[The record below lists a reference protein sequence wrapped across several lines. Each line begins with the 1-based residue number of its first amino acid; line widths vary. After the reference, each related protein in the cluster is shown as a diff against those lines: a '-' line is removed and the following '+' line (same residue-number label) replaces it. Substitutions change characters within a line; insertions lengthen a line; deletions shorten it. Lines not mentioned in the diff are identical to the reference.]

1 MLFSVSLGAQAA
13 GYVATLSESTE
24 ITGYKAK
31 QFYNFQT
38 NTPDVLPTTGDLRY
52 REGGVWGLHN
62 FGSGGRSATV
72 AIPVKAGDAVII
84 EPYTDQTVT
93 INVGE
98 QDNSIASGYT
108 CYKIKEDADEITFS
122 TPRYGGVVA
131 VLVVEKDADASFAD
145 YTVKYMCGTT
155 EVKPSTTG
163 SGVVGSPIVLTDADK
178 QNYYTSDGTAGYV
191 YESDDS
197 GSKTIAADG
206 STVVTVSFK
215 EAKNIACK
223 IKAMIG
229 DAVADEMTYGNF
241 EGKSCSVPYNQF
253 ILKDGRLYE
262 ADVENNEYNL
272 HFVMDGEDKEI
283 EYRPTSF
290 TNVVYFSEAE
300 DISGMHLSQS
310 ANANIR
316 CSFGM
321 GAYND
326 GEDPV
331 YAATLPAGVY
341 KISAQVW
348 GNTGETLKVALGENV
363 LACETSG
370 SRVAYIAEFTIN
382 EETDLMIPVCGS
394 SSKMLDWIFVQ
405 KTGDVE
411 PAKDLYIM
419 GSGTPYGWDN
429 TTPMTLNAET
439 NAYEYELTLS
449 GMSYF
454 AIGDAAFTDWDD
466 FNTHRYGIGG
476 GNTVAPIDTPTLL
489 EKYAD
494 GTLVIE
500 TAGEYKVSVTKD
512 MMMTIT
518 KTADVT
524 ATVDKVQIKGAT
536 DSEWSN
542 QITVDLTEGEE
553 NVYTGVLDPAGSTND
568 VEFKLVVNDGSWIGY
583 NELTLDA
590 PDGWVVAQSGDKS
603 NFVLKNAD
611 TGFKNYTVTAT
622 WVPNAD
628 FVANWTLKIEGK
640 DKNATELE
648 VPGTVI
654 WSSEEPQTVDWN
666 NGKSVVIPA
675 ENFAS
680 VKVGDI
686 LNIGVLG
693 APEGASPDNWSYQ
706 IALQEASTWK
716 SIESGEPLKQAGDYV
731 HSFVITGDMLK
742 LLQANG
748 LGLHGTVY
756 TVKKVAVESKYSG
769 SDESIWVGDFTIS
782 GWNWITIMQEH
793 FANANDFAGVE
804 AGQILRINGAPTS
817 GANLVLKY
825 QGKETS
831 WAFTDFEGVDVNSCA
846 TETGYDVPV
855 TEEMATKLK
864 ANRLLIQG
872 DGGVQVTSVEL
883 VDAPA
888 VEPEVVDITVVPA
901 GGSDI
906 YEAYAAKVKEVTDAG
921 NVVGNITINLGGG
934 DFTISNTIVASKNIT
949 IERKSGP
956 SCTIDAS
963 GLSGNMIEMV
973 VVENPEEWTKAD
985 VKIAGIMVKGLQKA
999 LFYSAGKNYVAENF
1013 TINDC
1018 VIEQAADA
1026 STIDYTKGST
1036 ALNLTITNSTFF
1048 APTATTKSFYS
1059 SQSGQRPTD
1068 YDASATQTFT
1078 FKNNTMYNL
1087 AYGKNFFT
1095 NRSNGQKWMIFDIEQ
1110 NIFVNCGKSGQVVK
1124 GFNGGQASAN
1134 PTWTVSG
1141 NLFNYDGADTS
1152 ASESTADE
1160 AEPIQDSVE
1169 GIIVF
1174 TDPTAP
1180 DFSGTVLQSSPATV
1194 PTLGDPRW
1202 TLTYGKALAINITE
1216 SEGGKITASPSAAA
1230 EGMTVTLTATPDE
1243 GYELES
1249 LTVKDGADAE
1259 VTVGE
1264 DNTFTMPATDVTVTA
1279 TFKKLPVDVNITVES
1294 GNDIAAA
1301 VETAADGA
1309 PIKSINVTLEEG
1321 GTYTIGKSLS
1331 AQGNVIINGNGATI
1345 DASALTTPFVQMA
1358 DLPTEG
1364 LNDKGAYEIDEV
1376 SFNDVTITGLP
1387 YQLFYANKQKYLITT
1402 LKVDNSVIGING
1414 SKNKTIFD
1422 FNSGGNCL
1430 NLTVNNSTLWANPS
1444 NAQNGGFYSSQS
1456 GQSVQDLKDGAE
1468 QVTTISNSTI
1478 YNIASG
1484 KTTSTRRK
1492 NSQDWIKYVVTNS
1505 IIAESG
1511 KSGQFLK
1518 GLNAGQAGKDA
1529 EWTVDGN
1536 TFIFGGAVIEEQ
1548 NVGSS
1553 AENIQNSLTSDPEFA
1568 DAANGDFTVGESTE
1582 QAELETGDPR
1592 WLTEYA
1598 GGEGDAT
1605 DLLAEIEEAKKLLK
1619 YSMPY
1624 YDENNEESP
1633 EAEGKALVDAIRDA
1647 EEKAEGGTSQKKLDK
1662 MLEELKQAEI
1672 DYTTALMD
1680 YELAESEDILAGAD
1694 PADELAAEIQRLYD
1708 TQDVVRED
1716 YSNQPKHIKNYADEI
1731 DKAQK
1736 AYLRK
1741 AINELIP
1748 EAQAVADNPAV
1759 QNALDKANEALE
1771 GDSSEDLFD
1780 ALNGLLE
1787 AMETATG
1794 IRGIEANDTD
1804 DAPVYNM
1811 GGQRVS
1817 SHAKGIVIKNG
1828 KKIIRK

>member
-163 SGVVGSPIVLTDADK
+163 SGVVGSSIVLTDADK
-178 QNYYTSDGTAGYV
+178 QNYYTSDGIAGYI
-191 YESDDS
+191 YEGDDS

-223 IKAMIG
+223 IKSTIDG
-229 DAVADEMTYGNF
+229 AVADEMTYGNF

-341 KISAQVW
+341 RISAQVW

-363 LACETSG
+363 LACETTG

-382 EETDLMIPVCGS
+382 KETDLMIPVCGN

-405 KTGDVE
+405 KIGDVE
-411 PAKDLYIM
+411 PAKDLYII
-419 GSGTPYGWDN
+419 GSGTPSDWTT

-449 GMSYF
+449 GKSYF

-466 FNTHRYGIGG
+466 FNTHRYGLSDDD
-476 GNTVAPIDTPTLL
+476 VVVPIDTPKQL
-489 EKYAD
+489 EKHSSGA
-494 GTLVIE
+494 LVIE
-500 TAGEYKVSVTKD
+500 TAGVYKVSITKD
-512 MMMTIT
+512 MVMTIT

-524 ATVDKVQIKGAT
+524 ATVEKVQIKGAT

-654 WSSEEPQTVDWN
+654 WSSDEPVAVNWSGN
-666 NGKSVVIPA
+666 VMIPK
-675 ENFAS
+675 ES
-680 VKVGDI
+680 LEGVKVGDI
-686 LNIGVLG
+686 LHIGILG
-693 APEGASPDNWSYQ
+693 APEGANPNNWAYQ
-706 IALQEASTWK
+706 VDPRNGWYQTVDH
-716 SIESGEPLKQAGDYV
+716 GEPLMQPGDYV
-731 HSFVITGDMLK
+731 HDFVITGDMLK
-742 LLQANG
+742 SYKERGLLIF
-748 LGLHGTVY
+748 GTGY
-756 TVKKVAVESKYSG
+756 SVKKVTVESKYSG
-769 SDESIWVGDFTIS
+769 SDESIWLGDVTLG
-782 GWNWITIMQEH
+782 GWPPINVYPDH
-793 FANANDFAGVE
+793 FKMANNEEGVKE
-804 AGQILRINGAPTS
+804 GQIIRVNCTPAAGLAM
-817 GANLVLKY
+817 KY
-825 QGKETS
+825 QGESTGWS
-831 WAFTDFEGVDVNSCA
+831 ITEFTDLDLSSCA
-846 TETGYDVPV
+846 TETGYDIPV
-855 TEEMATKLK
+855 TEDMVSILK
-864 ANRLLIQG
+864 DNRLLLTG
-872 DGGVQVTSVEL
+872 DGTVKVTSVEL
-883 VDAPA
+883 IDAPA
-888 VEPEVVDITVVPA
+888 AEPEVVSIFVFPDN
-901 GGSDI
+901 GSDI
-906 YEAYAAKVKEVTDAG
+906 YEAYAAEAKKVTDAG
-921 NVVGNITINLGGG
+921 NIVGYVHIQLTENGNY
-934 DFTISNTIVASKNIT
+934 TISNTIKASVGIRIYGGFST
-949 IERKSGP
+949 V
-956 SCTIDAS
+956 DAS
-963 GLSGNMIEMV
+963 ALEGNMIEFATLEDPTEWVNTMV
-973 VVENPEEWTKAD
+973 DIQHLN
-985 VKIAGIMVKGLQKA
+985 VKGLKKS
-999 LFYSAGKNYVAENF
+999 LFCSNSKNYVVETF
-1013 TINDC
+1013 LIHDC
-1018 VIEQAADA
+1018 MIEQAGDA
-1026 STIDYTKGST
+1026 TTIDFTKGST
-1036 ALNLTITNSTFF
+1036 ALNMIVQYSTFY
-1048 APTATTKSFYS
+1048 APTKTTKSFYS
-1059 SQSGQRPTD
+1059 SQGGQKATD
-1068 YDASATQTFT
+1068 YDASALQKFT
-1078 FKNNTMYNL
+1078 FQYNTMYNL
-1087 AYGKNFFT
+1087 APTKNFFSH
-1095 NRSNGQKWMIFDIEQ
+1095 RQSNQKWMAYDIKN
-1110 NIFVNCGKSGQVVK
+1110 NIFVDCGKSGQVIR
-1124 GFNGGQASAN
+1124 GFNGGQGGSN
-1134 PTWTVSG
+1134 PTWTISG
-1141 NLFNYDGADTS
+1141 NLFNFEGADTS
-1152 ASESTADE
+1152 ASESTGDD
-1160 AEPIQDSVE
+1160 AEPVSDSVE
-1169 GIIVF
+1169 GVITF

-1180 DFSGTVLQSSPATV
+1180 DFSGSIELSPSATE
-1194 PTLGDPRW
+1194 PALLGDPRW
-1202 TLTYGKALAINITE
+1202 TLTYG
-1216 SEGGKITASPSAAA
+1216 GG
-1230 EGMTVTLTATPDE
+1230 DE
-1243 GYELES
+1243 
-1249 LTVKDGADAE
+1249 
-1259 VTVGE
+1259 
-1264 DNTFTMPATDVTVTA
+1264 
-1279 TFKKLPVDVNITVES
+1279 
-1294 GNDIAAA
+1294 
-1301 VETAADGA
+1301 
-1309 PIKSINVTLEEG
+1309 
-1321 GTYTIGKSLS
+1321 
-1331 AQGNVIINGNGATI
+1331 
-1345 DASALTTPFVQMA
+1345 
-1358 DLPTEG
+1358 
-1364 LNDKGAYEIDEV
+1364 
-1376 SFNDVTITGLP
+1376 
-1387 YQLFYANKQKYLITT
+1387 
-1402 LKVDNSVIGING
+1402 
-1414 SKNKTIFD
+1414 
-1422 FNSGGNCL
+1422 
-1430 NLTVNNSTLWANPS
+1430 
-1444 NAQNGGFYSSQS
+1444 
-1456 GQSVQDLKDGAE
+1456 
-1468 QVTTISNSTI
+1468 
-1478 YNIASG
+1478 
-1484 KTTSTRRK
+1484 
-1492 NSQDWIKYVVTNS
+1492 
-1505 IIAESG
+1505 
-1511 KSGQFLK
+1511 
-1518 GLNAGQAGKDA
+1518 
-1529 EWTVDGN
+1529 
-1536 TFIFGGAVIEEQ
+1536 
-1548 NVGSS
+1548 
-1553 AENIQNSLTSDPEFA
+1553 
-1568 DAANGDFTVGESTE
+1568 
-1582 QAELETGDPR
+1582 
-1592 WLTEYA
+1592 
-1598 GGEGDAT
+1598 GEGDAT

-1748 EAQAVADNPAV
+1748 EAQAMADSPEV
-1759 QNALDKANEALE
+1759 KGALDKANEALE

-1804 DAPVYNM
+1804 DAPVYNL

-1817 SHAKGIVIKNG
+1817 SSAKGIVIKNG